1 MPISLPNLD
10 DRRYADLVEEA
21 LALIPVHAPEWTN
34 HNASDPGIT
43 LVELF
48 AYLTEMLI
56 YRLNRVTVENKV
68 AFLNLIDAGKRKP
81 DDYRDPARLNEEV
94 RNVIRA
100 LRRPARAVTAED
112 YEALVLEKFPEEIAR
127 VRVVPRRNL
136 SSSSKTADAPD
147 HMSVIVVMR
156 STVLLKSETTGFKDY
171 SINERTQSKPPF
183 PLLGKTTDYLYVGLE
198 SQFTSIQF
206 EIEDKGAGYDL
217 AFEYFTISARK
228 EPEWK
233 RLSNDNHKLEDHTGG
248 WTTDGAVEFAIP
260 EDWGQTEVNGK
271 QMYWVR
277 IKTEKKP
284 VKPATAFRVVAGLLK
299 SVKKYLEPLRM
310 LATIVHVV
318 EPSYVRIGVQLTLH
332 LEPDAIEDTV
342 RRAAIEE
349 LSRFF
354 HPLNG
359 WRDGKGWPFG
369 RSVYLSEVIERLAQ
383 IPGVDYVKTRN
394 NIPHLS
400 VIAPAN
406 KEVKDGAIP
415 LEPYELVD
423 SSIDIKLKFATK
435 PALARGDF
443 RA

>member
-21 LALIPVHAPEWTN
+21 LALIPIHAPEWTN

-43 LVELF
+43 LIELF
-48 AYLTEMLI
+48 AYITEMLI

-68 AFLNLIDAGKRKP
+68 VFLNLIDAGKRNP
-81 DDYRDPARLNEEV
+81 DDYRDPAKLNEEV
-94 RNVIRA
+94 RHVIRA

-127 VRVVPRRNL
+127 VRAVPRRNL
-136 SSSSKTADAPD
+136 SASSKDADVPD
-147 HMSVIVVMR
+147 HISVIVVVR
-156 STVLLKSETTGFKDY
+156 STVLLSETTGFKDY
-171 SINERTQSKPPF
+171 SSNEKTQSKPPF
-183 PLLGKTTDYLYVGLE
+183 PLVGKTTDYLYVGLQ

-206 EIEDKGAGYDL
+206 EIEDKGEGYDL
-217 AFEYFTISARK
+217 AFEYSTLSAK
-228 EPEWK
+228 EKPEWE
-233 RLSNDNHKLEDHTGG
+233 RLLKTRHDLKDHTKD
-248 WTTDGAVEFAIP
+248 WTTDGAVEFAVP
-260 EDWGQTEVNGK
+260 EDWKQTEVNSK
-271 QMYWVR
+271 RMYWVR
-277 IKTEKKP
+277 IKTEKEPIKR
-284 VKPATAFRVVAGLLK
+284 ASAFRVVAGLCK
-299 SVKKYLEPLRM
+299 RVKEYLEPLRL
-310 LATIVHVV
+310 LAAIVHVV
-318 EPSYVRIGVQLTLH
+318 EPSYVRIRVQLTLH

-342 RRAAIEE
+342 SRAAIAE

-369 RSVYLSEVIERLAQ
+369 RSIYLSEVIERLAQ
-383 IPGVDYVKTRN
+383 VPGVDYVTKTGRLS
-394 NIPHLS
+394 PLS
-400 VIAPAN
+400 VIAPAT
-406 KEVKDGAIP
+406 KEVTDEAIP

-423 SSIDIKLKFATK
+423 FSMDIKLKIVTK